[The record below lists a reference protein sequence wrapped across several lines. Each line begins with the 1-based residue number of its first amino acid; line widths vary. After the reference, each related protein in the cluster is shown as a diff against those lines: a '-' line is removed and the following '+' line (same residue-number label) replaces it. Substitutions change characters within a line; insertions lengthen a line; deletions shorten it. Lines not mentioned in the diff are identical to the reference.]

1 MSIVLALISVLA
13 IDSDLKSIISLILVI
28 VISIIYIII
37 FIYKFKKIKKCN
49 RITLNFD
56 SSTINIYEG
65 DIFDIQN
72 NGFKIIA
79 FNEYFDTI
87 TDDES
92 HIIDPNSLHGKYL
105 NKFYENNDSRDA
117 FHKKVI
123 SQLRENKVYTNI
135 NRKKGYKEAYELGTL
150 LVDGEYLL
158 LSFTKFDDDNRAHI
172 KYSEMV
178 NAFIKMW
185 FNIDKVKG
193 NKKVYLPLIGSGITR
208 FDDGYVSNQEILIAL
223 IETFR
228 ISRVRFRHPANVN
241 ILLHNSNSEID
252 LASIK
257 EIYK

>member
-87 TDDES
+87 TDDNEW
-92 HIIDPNSLHGKYL
+92 
-105 NKFYENNDSRDA
+105 NKVKS
-117 FHKKVI
+117 VI
-123 SQLRENKVYTNI
+123 SNLG
-135 NRKKGYKEAYELGTL
+135 KKGG
-150 LVDGEYLL
+150 
-158 LSFTKFDDDNRAHI
+158 
-172 KYSEMV
+172 V
-178 NAFIKMW
+178 N
-185 FNIDKVKG
+185 N
-193 NKKVYLPLIGSGITR
+193 
-208 FDDGYVSNQEILIAL
+208 E
-223 IETFR
+223 
-228 ISRVRFRHPANVN
+228 
-241 ILLHNSNSEID
+241 
-252 LASIK
+252 
-257 EIYK
+257 